1 MKIALLQLHTALGN
15 PAFNLTIDDVARG
28 DEDKEY
34 FLWHMRILP
43 RLTTPAG
50 FELGS
55 GMSINTVLPE
65 DATRFLCETPVA
77 EVAS

>member
-1 MKIALLQLHTALGN
+1 VLLKLHTGLNN
-15 PAFNLTIDDVARG
+15 PAFNLTIDDVSRG
-28 DEDKEY
+28 DENKEY
-34 FLWHMRILP
+34 FLWHMRIIP

-65 DATRFLCETPVA
+65 YLHFLRSLHSLEA
-77 EVAS
+77 E

>member
-1 MKIALLQLHTALGN
+1 
-15 PAFNLTIDDVARG
+15 LTIDAVARG

-34 FLWHMRILP
+34 FLWHMRIVP

-50 FELGS
+50 FEMGS

-65 DATRFLCETPVA
+65 DAAAFIT
-77 EVAS
+77 EVEIANHLDSSSQQSSVVTTQ